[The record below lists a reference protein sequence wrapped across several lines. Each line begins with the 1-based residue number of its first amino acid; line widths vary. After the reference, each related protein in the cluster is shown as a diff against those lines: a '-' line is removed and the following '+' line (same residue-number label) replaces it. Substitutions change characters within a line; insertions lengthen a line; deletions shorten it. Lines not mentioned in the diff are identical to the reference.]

1 MKHFCE
7 YLLPHVIHNL
17 VPLNL
22 LKVKITVSITGHFKD
37 EFRLNIEM
45 EGGMMLLVN
54 VTVDCFNT
62 SLKFNYFNYLHELCL

>member
-1 MKHFCE
+1 MNIFQR
-7 YLLPHVIHNL
+7 VIHNL

-37 EFRLNIEM
+37 GFHLNIEM

-62 SLKFNYFNYLHELCL
+62 SLKFNHFNYLHELCL